1 MRGTLSQPR
10 PGMFDWRPKIA
21 DPRRYV
27 LSVRLSRTRLVPL
40 VAAAT
45 LVAGALIAPGQAQAA
60 TRGGVLKSAAAY
72 AQQQGYHV
80 GIAVLDTKTGQLRGA
95 GDCKGIFAS
104 ESLIKVFIAT
114 RLLIQGRMHGSTAA
128 RAWKMI
134 TQSDDAIASA
144 FYGSVGGDGLINWM
158 KARYHE
164 PDLGYPPSRAGWWG
178 NTHLRPCGLVKLYA
192 KLKRDRRVAP
202 WLLKA
207 MHHAREYGSD
217 GTYQYFGIPSATKG
231 FAVKQGWGND
241 YEIGSSADFNTTG
254 FVDNDRYAVAILARG
269 PSSTYGS
276 QISNLLTGVARRL
289 LPGGAYPDPGP
300 MLRGLSRHAGRT
312 AGGSSVTVYGANFSH
327 VTGVV
332 FGSTRASSVKV
343 VSPSKI
349 VVTTPR
355 HSRQW
360 TDVSVHTTHG
370 NTRPGAGSR
379 FLFEQPPQVSSMS
392 AHQGPLYGGEQLT
405 IRGHAFVPG
414 TTVSFGAVTAKR
426 LHRVSRWKLQVYVP
440 RHAAGP
446 ANVIV
451 RSRFGSTSG
460 TAARF
465 SYVAAPTVADISA
478 TQGSP
483 TRVKITGTDF
493 RKPTTVTFGG
503 IPGTDLYRQNT
514 TTLYVTAPPHDPG
527 SVDVTVRT
535 PYGHTVAKKG
545 FTYGP

>member
-1 MRGTLSQPR
+1 MCWWHPGRPR
-10 PGMFDWRPKIA
+10 PRPA
-21 DPRRYV
+21 
-27 LSVRLSRTRLVPL
+27 RTC
-40 VAAAT
+40 
-45 LVAGALIAPGQAQAA
+45 
-60 TRGGVLKSAAAY
+60 LKSAAAY

-80 GIAVLDTKTGQLRGA
+80 GIAVLDTRTGQLRGA

-114 RLLIQGRMHGSTAA
+114 RLIVQGRMHGSTAA

-144 FYGSVGGDGLINWM
+144 FYGSVGGDRLINWM

-202 WLLKA
+202 WLLNA

-241 YEIGSSADFNTTG
+241 YEVGSSADFNTTG

-300 MLRGLSRHAGRT
+300 TLRGLSRHAGRT
-312 AGGSSVTVYGANFSH
+312 TGGSTVTVYGANFTH

-349 VVTTPR
+349 VVTAPR
-355 HSRQW
+355 HGRQW

-370 NTRPGAGSR
+370 NTRPGKGSR

-392 AHQGPLYGGEQLT
+392 AHQGPLYGGGQLT

-414 TTVSFGAVTAKR
+414 TSVSFGDVPAKR
-426 LHRVSRWKLQVYVP
+426 VHRVSRWKLQVYVP

-446 ANVIV
+446 ANVTV
-451 RSRFGSTSG
+451 RSRFGSASSG
-460 TAARF
+460 NATRF
-465 SYVAAPTVADISA
+465 SYIAAPTVSSIAPASGPA
-478 TQGSP
+478 G
-483 TRVKITGTDF
+483 TRVTITGTDF
-493 RKPTTVTFGG
+493 RKPTTVSFDGVAG
-503 IPGTDLYRQNT
+503 VHLLRKST
-514 TTLYVTAPPHDPG
+514 TTLLVTVPTHAPGP
-527 SVDVTVRT
+527 VDVVVRT
-535 PYGHTVAKKG
+535 PYGHTVAKQA